1 MRDGVA
7 AEPRGQGQAPPART
21 QSGRKLRMGFVL
33 DVAGYGARTA
43 PLQNEV
49 QRRLPL
55 LVSNTLAECGMDLD
69 GIDHEWT
76 GDGINA
82 VMPAD
87 MDPTIVL
94 PVLIR
99 SLAANLSTD
108 NARSGDRIRL
118 RMAIGVGLVEHSAAG
133 FGGPMV
139 VDTNRLVDSA
149 PLRSA
154 LATYPSA
161 DLAVAISDQVHAT
174 VIRPGYPG
182 IPSAQ
187 FSRVNVVAKEFSGPA
202 WIWVSARQWSEPAYQ
217 PLAADDPREIGGYRV
232 AARLGAGPTGRV
244 YLASGQGDNWRA
256 VKAFHPG
263 LADDP
268 DVRRRLIVGTRA
280 AGVPHGPYV
289 ARVIESDTEAGQPWV
304 ASTLVRGPSLAA
316 AVAETGP
323 LPAASAVWLALGV
336 ARASAA
342 LHEAG
347 LAHQGINPCNVLLE
361 PDGPVLTDFG
371 LSRPALTSGS
381 GSAADDVLLMGA
393 TAFFA
398 ATGRSPWGGAPGGSA
413 LAAGTPAA
421 GTLGEPDLA
430 GCPPVLLPVV
440 LACLDPE
447 AARRPTVAELLT
459 RLAAAAGPRPR
470 SWLPPAVAAR
480 FADYQEFPAP
490 AAARRVRF
498 RYPRRRAQ

>member
-1 MRDGVA
+1 MPGERGGHSTDFA
-7 AEPRGQGQAPPART
+7 RSAPRLAGTRGEWRNPARNLIISFFRPGGVTHYSRT
-21 QSGRKLRMGFVL
+21 QGSVENGRRRGRR
-33 DVAGYGARTA
+33 APGARSGATSTKSIGPQAANGIRSGCRRLRCAYSTA
-43 PLQNEV
+43 APRPAAVLYVEV

-55 LVSNTLAECGMDLD
+55 LVINTLAECGMDLD
-69 GIDHEWT
+69 GLGHEWT

-94 PVLIR
+94 PALIR
-99 SLAANLSTD
+99 SLAANLSAD
-108 NARSGDRIRL
+108 NARSVDRIRL

-139 VDTNRLVDSA
+139 IDTNRLVDSA

-182 IPSAQ
+182 IPGAQ

-244 YLASGQGDNWRA
+244 YLASGQGDSWRA

-268 DVRRRLIVGTRA
+268 DVRRRLVVGTRA
-280 AGVPHGPYV
+280 ASVPHGPHV

-304 ASTLVRGPSLAA
+304 ARTLIRGPSLAA

-336 ARASAA
+336 ARAAAA

-347 LAHQGINPCNVLLE
+347 LAHQGISPCNVLLE
-361 PDGPVLTDFG
+361 PDG
-371 LSRPALTSGS
+371 R
-381 GSAADDVLLMGA
+381 
-393 TAFFA
+393 
-398 ATGRSPWGGAPGGSA
+398 
-413 LAAGTPAA
+413 
-421 GTLGEPDLA
+421 
-430 GCPPVLLPVV
+430 C
-440 LACLDPE
+440 
-447 AARRPTVAELLT
+447 
-459 RLAAAAGPRPR
+459 
-470 SWLPPAVAAR
+470 
-480 FADYQEFPAP
+480 
-490 AAARRVRF
+490 
-498 RYPRRRAQ
+498 